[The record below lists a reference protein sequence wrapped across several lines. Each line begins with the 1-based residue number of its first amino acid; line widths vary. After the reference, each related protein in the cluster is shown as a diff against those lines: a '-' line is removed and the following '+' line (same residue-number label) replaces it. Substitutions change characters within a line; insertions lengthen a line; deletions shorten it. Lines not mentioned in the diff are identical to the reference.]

1 MTASMPDGR
10 WPMDDGFSPPLFQVE
25 TVHVKQPVDQPT
37 PSRREAALINV
48 VNMQVAPGEKGETNR
63 ASQVDPVYNKTLH
76 DCPRVCVCFPSSSIR
91 LQLEAETAPEFDKQ
105 QGLRYIMGL
114 AGSRYI
120 RQNGGKIIVDI

>member
-76 DCPRVCVCFPSSSIR
+76 DCPRVCVCVFLVPQFDFNLR
-91 LQLEAETAPEFDKQ
+91 L
-105 QGLRYIMGL
+105 
-114 AGSRYI
+114 
-120 RQNGGKIIVDI
+120 RQRRNLINSKD